1 MKEEEFEELIDHYA
15 GINVNIALSNFS
27 DKKPNYTYD
36 DLENVKKQI
45 LEVYRRLND

>member
-1 MKEEEFEELIDHYA
+1 MTEEEFDELIEHYA
-15 GINVNIALSNFS
+15 GINVNIALSSFS
-27 DKKPNYTYD
+27 DKKSKYTYD